1 MTNYVLYHANCL
13 DGLGAA
19 YSAWKRLGAK
29 DTLYIPVQYGKDF
42 PDIKVQTTDT
52 VYILDFSY
60 PHDVIKANIPETTEI
75 VVIDHHESAK
85 DHHDAIMADLDR
97 ITMGVFEIRK
107 SGAVLAWEWFMG
119 SVPVPMLLR
128 HIQDRD
134 LWKFELPSTRAILT
148 GLRATTGYTNFEVLD
163 SMMYTQDGK
172 ECSEYLKVLAFKGSI
187 LNEYD
192 DHMCDSFARA
202 GSEKIAAVHF
212 MGHKT
217 ALYNTTTLISD
228 IGAAVLRNGQG
239 YDIAMSYF
247 VTSDLKMVFNLRSD
261 DKGANVD
268 VGDIAKCLGGGGH
281 HNAAGFSVSLD
292 VGAGLVQTL
301 TNDDST
307 VVFIGNTD
315 NDSLEILRARCI

>member
-1 MTNYVLYHANCL
+1 MANYVLYHANCL

-29 DTLYIPVQYGKDF
+29 DTRYIQVQYGKDF

-75 VVIDHHESAK
+75 IAIDHHQSAK

-119 SVPVPMLLR
+119 NIPVPMLLR

-163 SMMYTQDGK
+163 SMMYNQDGK

-192 DHMCDSFARA
+192 DRICDSFARA

-217 ALYNTTTLISD
+217 ALYNTTTLVSD
-228 IGAAVLRNGQG
+228 IGSAIVKSGQG
-239 YDIAMSYF
+239 FDIAVSYF
-247 VTSDLKMVFNLRSD
+247 VTSDCKMVFSLRSD
-261 DKGANVD
+261 DKEANVD
-268 VGDIAKCLGGGGH
+268 VGSIAKRLGGGGH
-281 HNAAGFSVSLD
+281 RNAAGFTLD
-292 VGAGLVQTL
+292 LVVGAALVKML
-301 TNDDST
+301 TFDDGSAFF
-307 VVFIGNTD
+307 VSKV
-315 NDSLEILRARCI
+315 DSDELSVMLP